1 MVISGF
7 WEVGELQRKAG
18 YRGKQLISPVGQRK
32 GVVSKR
38 GFPCFLILG
47 VGVIVDLGRRCGERL
62 CAKDLLTSSPESW
75 VFSTHPHIFLTLCWE
90 RSDKR
95 ESRFKTWGGL
105 PSAAHRLETSE
116 GPVTKTSPGEL
127 TRQPLTPP
135 PPGTFSCSE
144 PQSKTKGCGEEGASM
159 PSNHR
164 GRPSSRPP
172 AARHRVLR
180 LAEAQGLAGQLPGP
194 LSPGGGR

>member
-18 YRGKQLISPVGQRK
+18 YRGKQLISPMGQRK

-47 VGVIVDLGRRCGERL
+47 VGVRVDLACRCGERL

-75 VFSTHPHIFLTLCWE
+75 VFSTRPQIFLHYIGRGATKGDE
-90 RSDKR
+90 RLR
-95 ESRFKTWGGL
+95 LGVGYQMQ
-105 PSAAHRLETSE
+105 AHRLGTFE
-116 GPVTKTSPGEL
+116 GPVTKTTPGEL
-127 TRQPLTPP
+127 TRQPLTP

-144 PQSKTKGCGEEGASM
+144 PQSKTKGRGEEGTTM

-164 GRPSSRPP
+164 GRPSPRPP
-172 AARHRVLR
+172 AARHRVRR

-194 LSPGGGR
+194 LSPRGCR